1 MLGRVL
7 RLPSLPPLWT
17 PLADRGRAVSALADE
32 RNAEA
37 KAALTKAVRAAFL
50 VRGGVR
56 SVEMW
61 RLADAASGD
70 TLLCNRTCACAGNLV
85 ASDGGQVDALVAELL
100 AEARLLNEA
109 MGEESTRFLVQFHRA
124 SASSRHLF
132 RLYNAPLFRCSCGC
146 GEAACVAPKKTRKCD
161 ECGAPREG
169 GESHCRYC
177 KTATG

>member
-1 MLGRVL
+1 MACVSYSPARQ
-7 RLPSLPPLWT
+7 
-17 PLADRGRAVSALADE
+17 LADA

-132 RLYNAPLFRCSCGC
+132 RFYSTFELG
-146 GEAACVAPKKTRKCD
+146 GEAAHNTPKRPGKCG